1 MTISVLIVD
10 DHPVF
15 LSGVRTTFADV
26 PDIEVI
32 GDASSGADAIA
43 AVAALTPDVALMD
56 VNMPDINGI
65 EATRRIVDSGSKCA
79 VLVLTMFDD
88 DESVFAA
95 MSAGARGYLVKG
107 ASQESIVDAVRAVAA
122 GEVVFGAAV
131 ARHVLAFFSAQRKG
145 GRTSGPFPSLTDR
158 EVEVLELVA
167 AGETNQRIA
176 RTLFLSEKTIR
187 NNVSAIFSKLQVANR
202 AEAIVRARQAG
213 LGGESPR

>member
-26 PDIEVI
+26 PDIEVV
-32 GDASSGADAIA
+32 GDAANGADAIA
-43 AVAALTPDVALMD
+43 AVGSLAPDVVLMD

-65 EATRRIVDSGSKCA
+65 EATRLIVDSGSEAA
-79 VLVLTMFDD
+79 VLVLTMFGD

-95 MSAGARGYLVKG
+95 MQAGARGYLVKG

-131 ARHVLAFFSAQRKG
+131 AAHVLAFFAAQRAG
-145 GRTSGPFPSLTDR
+145 GRTSGPFPTLTDR

-167 AGETNQRIA
+167 AGHTNQRIA
-176 RTLFLSEKTIR
+176 RALYLSEKTIR
-187 NNVSAIFSKLQVANR
+187 NNVSSIFAKLQVANR

-213 LGGESPR
+213 LGGEAAR